1 MLKRFFLSFKYAFQ
15 GIVIAIRE
23 QQSLKFQV
31 IGGAFVIAM
40 GFYLGLI
47 SADWIAIVG
56 MTGLVIG
63 LEMMN
68 TAVEELVDMVTP
80 ERKPQAGKVKDIA
93 AGAVLIASMAATI
106 VLILIFKKYLFE

>member
-15 GIVIAIRE
+15 GIVVAIRE

-31 IGGAFVIAM
+31 IGGTLVIAL
-40 GFYLGLI
+40 GFYLGLT
-47 SADWIAIVG
+47 STDWIAIVG

-68 TAVEELVDMVTP
+68 TAVEGLVDMVTP
-80 ERKPQAGKVKDIA
+80 ERKPQVKDIA

-106 VLILIFKKYLFE
+106 VLILIFKKYLFD